1 MPKFDRKRLARGTK
15 LVPSQLTDPLSSS
28 ATTGIAKNINTAGLD
43 NDNVEKK
50 WGVFRVNLSIPYI
63 EGKFQE
69 TGDVFA
75 GSGNISKPFSIPF
88 VLPPLQDFF
97 YVDTFEGRKYPN
109 VTTAPPPPVILE
121 EVSISVDQRAEP
133 SALASQFL
141 GATHGNGSNMG
152 RLDFTNWDAMTMRA
166 SILSKSLHYL
176 DMTAAYNPNTIWTV
190 EAAYNQWAAQGP
202 FVVKDIAKSVD
213 PWKTLTFQLE
223 FPDLAAKDVG
233 VGNINIDLKFKHELV
248 ERDLGGATAVQ
259 NCPPLAHT
267 RQTRETKS
275 QDEVTVV
282 TPATN
287 TTIQAN
293 DAGSND
299 GISDN
304 LGVIDDA
311 VAKKFK
317 GGIDS
322 HGETGPVEELETD
335 SGYFVMAV
343 PMFSNRRN
351 GGISPYDVEKE
362 PYMESGVQ
370 SALWDRRLIPITHPM
385 AIHHVI
391 LAYNWQGWIGYPQQW
406 GGGTNNQLKV
416 PQTSTFTADVGVGIA
431 TGLKGDDFQYE
442 QVASLTVANPTL
454 IPSPLASTWGQSVVD
469 FVKTATFSAYGRLG
483 ALYTGYTGWDWDLL
497 SVPLVGLGGRGYF
510 TQGEPYYAG
519 KSWSPTAVNAAGT
532 TTRTNVLQGEGS
544 ERAPRTNGQEEWL
557 EVRMKLSDNLAGD
570 VASVVITTGGSGY
583 STDPAAATT
592 GGSGSSLTVG
602 IVVAAGAIV
611 TAAVVNPGTGYV
623 EGDVVTVSGGT
634 GGTLTIGAR
643 HGLKLTNAAS
653 GAFTDGGQSA
663 DTFISGYQ
671 GHWVYIIGKKFL
683 T

>member
-63 EGKFQE
+63 EGRFQE

-88 VLPPLQDFF
+88 MLPPLQEYF
-97 YVDTFEGRKYPN
+97 YVDTFENRKYPN
-109 VTTAPPPPVILE
+109 VTTSPPPPVVLE

-141 GATHGNGSNMG
+141 GAAYGNSSEMG
-152 RLDFTNWDAMTMRA
+152 RMDFTNWDAMTMRA
-166 SILSKSLHYL
+166 SILTKNPSYL
-176 DMTAAYNPNTIWTV
+176 DITTPYNPNTIWTV

-223 FPDLAAKDVG
+223 FPDLAAKDVA
-233 VGNINIDLKFKHELV
+233 VCNINIDLKFKHELM
-248 ERDLGGATAVQ
+248 ERDIGGAAAVQ

-317 GGIDS
+317 GGIDI

-343 PMFSNRRN
+343 PLFSNRRN
-351 GGISPYDVEKE
+351 GGISPYDVEDE
-362 PYMESGVQ
+362 PYVGPGAQ
-370 SALWDRRLIPITHPM
+370 SALWDRRIIPITHPM
-385 AIHHVI
+385 TIHHVM

-406 GGGTNNQLKV
+406 GGGTNNQLMV
-416 PQTSTFTADVGVGIA
+416 PQTTMFAVDVGVGIG

-442 QVASLTVANPTL
+442 QVANLSIRQPNLL
-454 IPSPLASTWGQSVVD
+454 SGTWGGSIVD
-469 FVKTATFSAYGRLG
+469 KIKTATFSAWNRFLAYS
-483 ALYTGYTGWDWDLL
+483 GYTGWDWDMLN
-497 SVPLVGLGGRGYF
+497 VPLVGTQGKGFF

-519 KSWSPTAVNAAGT
+519 KSWSPTAMNAAGA
-532 TTRTNVLQGEGS
+532 TTRTNVLQGDGA
-544 ERAPRTNGQEEWL
+544 ERAPRTNGQEEWI
-557 EVRMKLSDNLAGD
+557 EVRMRISDNL
-570 VASVVITTGGSGY
+570 VGGATSAAVTVPGTGY
-583 STDPAAATT
+583 SYNLSNATS
-592 GGSGSSLTVG
+592 GGSGSGLTLIIEVG
-602 IVVAAGAIV
+602 GGGAITSATV
-611 TAAVVNPGTGYV
+611 QSPGTGYV
-623 EGDVVTVSGGT
+623 DGEVITVT
-634 GGTLTIGAR
+634 GGDGAGRVTIGVVG
-643 HGLKLTNAAS
+643 GLELTDAAS
-653 GAFTDGGQSA
+653 GAFTGGAQSA